1 MFWMYM
7 LRCVDGS
14 FYVGHTDNLEVRLAA
29 HEQGVFATCYTFT
42 RRPVELVFSEAF
54 PTREEALAME
64 RRVKG
69 WSRAKKQALI
79 VRDWKAISLLAKS
92 RAESTV
98 GSTQSPSTSSGRTDP
113 VTGSGRADPSTG
125 SG

>member
-14 FYVGHTDNLEVRLAA
+14 FYVGHTDNLEARLAA
-29 HEQGVFATCYTFT
+29 HEQGVFSTCYTFT

-54 PTREEALAME
+54 PTREEALIME

-69 WSRAKKQALI
+69 WSRVKKQALI
-79 VRDWKAISLLAKS
+79 IRDWEAISKLAKS
-92 RAESTV
+92 RSEN
-98 GSTQSPSTSSGRTDP
+98 GQP
-113 VTGSGRADPSTG
+113 
-125 SG
+125 